1 MNAPTANRT
10 LSALGSFSD
19 TAEPLTQL
27 FAGMYDSEHI
37 FSVDD
42 KYSCALRESRSAEE
56 LVSLTSYLVPL
67 VSALFLFS
75 YSLMHCDI
83 REIVYVWK

>member
-27 FAGMYDSEHI
+27 FAGMYDSVI
-37 FSVDD
+37 VNTF
-42 KYSCALRESRSAEE
+42 
-56 LVSLTSYLVPL
+56 LVSLTNIHARSEKAEVPKN
-67 VSALFLFS
+67 SFL
-75 YSLMHCDI
+75 
-83 REIVYVWK
+83 